1 VCGSILLYDVTVPV
15 VISQY
20 RYRLNAKAFD
30 ATVLFGEAKTRSV
43 DQNKVVQVREHNPGE
58 RTGGQQQ
65 LA

>member
-1 VCGSILLYDVTVPV
+1 VPV

-30 ATVLFGEAKTRSV
+30 ATVLFGEAKTRTV